1 MDDTG
6 TGLAVSRGKYNP
18 ETNSIEMSGSIY
30 DPIAKKDV
38 EYKIVSTSVDENF
51 HKMEM
56 FSIIPEGT
64 EFKTFL
70 MEYAG

>member
-1 MDDTG
+1 
-6 TGLAVSRGKYNP
+6 
-18 ETNSIEMSGSIY
+18 MSGSIY